1 MKRCLIL
8 LVSIFVLIPVSGAV
22 EFSSKEKAVIY
33 TNAIKLL
40 GNYQSSIN
48 QMGESVVTDI
58 EKAKSGSESFLEL
71 FVNRQVL
78 VFNDLDPSHK
88 LSEFYE
94 AETYSNNIVLWYP
107 DGISINLDLEN
118 AKVSEILSHE
128 ENVYSIDI
136 LVKKSIN
143 GNYLNQTL
151 NKNTEE
157 LTFRIAFNYE
167 NKSPGKFRIVGI
179 RSSASNFVIDYSQ
192 ALKEV
197 NIEDFNAEDLVKIQN
212 EIRTILQDYR
222 NFLALI
228 GDPQEATDDKTFYK
242 ESFLK
247 LFPET
252 DTRVFNDIMPDAQ
265 TKLIPVTDY
274 LASYITDYPTGI
286 KNLSINIDSAR
297 FGKVMKAEDGSYY
310 TYTDANKFFS
320 GNYKGKDVFREMFPL
335 IFKVSFTASGKTFAG
350 FKITGVDIS
359 SVNYYEATP
368 GAANSAKPEIVI
380 KPVSR
385 KGLAV
390 SVTGSFGQ
398 TRIIDK
404 NIETLTVDEN
414 YHTWTTSPAY
424 GILSGVGLSYYFT
437 DNIYARSGVE
447 LNKYSSKFNLSG
459 TFTDKDFSTDVNSD
473 QYYRIVDTKYDSLVT
488 INYLTIPLLVG
499 YTSGKPGE
507 LGFFAEGGVK
517 ISIPMKGTYKSSGD
531 YQFYGH
537 YPNNP
542 AVIDTLY
549 MPELGFFDREN
560 IDEPGDPGI
569 KGLNLALYASA
580 GVNIPLGYYSSIL
593 VGPEINLGISDM
605 MSGKKS
611 YIDIFEKSYT
621 HQPVKIRYFGL
632 RVSFVYKL

>member
-179 RSSASNFVIDYSQ
+179 RSAASNFVIDYSQ
-192 ALKEV
+192 TLKEV
-197 NIEDFNAEDLVKIQN
+197 NIEEFNAEDLVKIQN

-335 IFKVSFTASGKTFAG
+335 IFKVSFTAS
-350 FKITGVDIS
+350 
-359 SVNYYEATP
+359 
-368 GAANSAKPEIVI
+368 
-380 KPVSR
+380 
-385 KGLAV
+385 
-390 SVTGSFGQ
+390 
-398 TRIIDK
+398 
-404 NIETLTVDEN
+404 
-414 YHTWTTSPAY
+414 
-424 GILSGVGLSYYFT
+424 
-437 DNIYARSGVE
+437 
-447 LNKYSSKFNLSG
+447 
-459 TFTDKDFSTDVNSD
+459 
-473 QYYRIVDTKYDSLVT
+473 
-488 INYLTIPLLVG
+488 
-499 YTSGKPGE
+499 
-507 LGFFAEGGVK
+507 
-517 ISIPMKGTYKSSGD
+517 
-531 YQFYGH
+531 
-537 YPNNP
+537 
-542 AVIDTLY
+542 
-549 MPELGFFDREN
+549 
-560 IDEPGDPGI
+560 
-569 KGLNLALYASA
+569 
-580 GVNIPLGYYSSIL
+580 
-593 VGPEINLGISDM
+593 
-605 MSGKKS
+605 
-611 YIDIFEKSYT
+611 
-621 HQPVKIRYFGL
+621 
-632 RVSFVYKL
+632 